1 MSKKKNLY
9 HIYKVAKKGEV
20 LLKSY
25 VSKNRMLNYIE
36 STKNYD
42 YILIAIYMGKVVAYQ
57 SQQERKTFWEKINE
71 RINFW

>member
-1 MSKKKNLY
+1 MSKKKSLY
-9 HIYKVAKKGEV
+9 HIYKVAKKGET

-25 VSKNRMLNYIE
+25 VSKKRMLDFIE

-57 SQQERKTFWEKINE
+57 SQQERKTLWEKINE